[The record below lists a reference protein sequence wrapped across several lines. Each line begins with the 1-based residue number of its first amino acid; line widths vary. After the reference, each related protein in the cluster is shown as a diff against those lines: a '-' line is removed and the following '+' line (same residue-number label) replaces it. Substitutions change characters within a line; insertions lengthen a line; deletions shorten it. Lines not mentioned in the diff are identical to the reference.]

1 MGRGMS
7 EYTPLKLPFL
17 VATHSTHLPGM
28 PCIEILQWKA
38 LGHPEP
44 VYENDRSRKA
54 FEMRLPL
61 GQVQVQEAQV
71 GTKSGPSPD
80 QVRIL
85 HNLLEDQGITDLMAI
100 SGRKNRTKFRDQV
113 LNPLIDAGLVTMTI
127 PNRPRSS
134 KQRYRLTEKG
144 REWLD
149 SYRKGIR

>member
-1 MGRGMS
+1 
-7 EYTPLKLPFL
+7 
-17 VATHSTHLPGM
+17 
-28 PCIEILQWKA
+28 
-38 LGHPEP
+38 
-44 VYENDRSRKA
+44 
-54 FEMRLPL
+54 
-61 GQVQVQEAQV
+61 
-71 GTKSGPSPD
+71 
-80 QVRIL
+80 
-85 HNLLEDQGITDLMAI
+85 MAI

>member
-1 MGRGMS
+1 MS
-7 EYTPLKLPFL
+7 YVKDPFFHFLHTP
-17 VATHSTHLPGM
+17 
-28 PCIEILQWKA
+28 
-38 LGHPEP
+38 
-44 VYENDRSRKA
+44 
-54 FEMRLPL
+54 
-61 GQVQVQEAQV
+61 EAAKEVTGEV
-71 GTKSGPSPD
+71 GTKVGLSRD

-113 LNPLIDAGLVTMTI
+113 LNPLIDAGLATMTI
-127 PNRPRSS
+127 PNRPRSG